1 LALSIVPQRR
11 FDRWVESAV
20 STDLYELK
28 MAVIHERSLIIEG
41 GVMTRNTRSSTISTG
56 PKYPDVKVRLTGFD
70 DAVGFY
76 EVVAEVQQAMRHA
89 GISASELST
98 FFEEVADDDETN
110 LLANC
115 MRWVSIELM

>member
-1 LALSIVPQRR
+1 
-11 FDRWVESAV
+11 
-20 STDLYELK
+20 
-28 MAVIHERSLIIEG
+28 
-41 GVMTRNTRSSTISTG
+41 MTRNTRGSTIGTG
-56 PKYPDVKVRLTGFD
+56 PKYPDVKVRLTDFH

-98 FFEEVADDDETN
+98 FFEEVADDDDKN

>member
-1 LALSIVPQRR
+1 LALSIVPQGR
-11 FDRWVESAV
+11 FDRWVESAL
-20 STDLYELK
+20 STDLYELT
-28 MAVIHERSLIIEG
+28 MAVIHGRSLIIEG
-41 GVMTRNTRSSTISTG
+41 GVMTRNTRSSTIGTG
-56 PKYPDVKVRLTGFD
+56 PKYPDVKVRLTDFY

-98 FFEEVADDDETN
+98 FFEEVADDDEKN

-115 MRWVSIELM
+115 MRWVSIELI

>member
-1 LALSIVPQRR
+1 MALSIVPQGR
-11 FDRWVESAV
+11 FDRWVESAL
-20 STDLYELK
+20 STDLYELT
-28 MAVIHERSLIIEG
+28 MAVIHGRSLIIEG
-41 GVMTRNTRSSTISTG
+41 GVMTRNTRSSTIGTG
-56 PKYPDVKVRLTGFD
+56 PKYPDVKVRLTDFY